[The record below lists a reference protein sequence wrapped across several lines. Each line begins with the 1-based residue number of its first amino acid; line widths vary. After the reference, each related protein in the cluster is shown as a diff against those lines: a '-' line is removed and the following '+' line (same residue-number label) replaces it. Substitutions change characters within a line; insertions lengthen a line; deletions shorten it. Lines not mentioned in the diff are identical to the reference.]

1 VLIVDHDHS
10 LRALFRSALEQAGF
24 ATVEATSGDE
34 ALSVVE
40 RKAVSTVLLDVH
52 IGGLSGLE
60 VVQTLRR
67 QAETASLPILLVAGP
82 GTADLVVQGL
92 EAGANDF
99 LTKPVRV
106 GELVARVRGLVR
118 NHQAWADRL
127 QEELRARSAVVE
139 AFGQLAVDGSPE
151 EVAQVVVSTLVAQ
164 THAEFV
170 ALHQVV
176 GVGTVRPL
184 AVYQDGQGMHTGLPA
199 LEPRLARALLDRAN
213 IGPWTDVAGRN
224 VRDPHEGLTRL
235 SAAAVAGAPIYVR
248 GRLAGLLVMGY
259 VAGSALARLVAIS
272 PERLSHLLAS
282 VIDYASILSALAG
295 EQIAGDTQAQ
305 ASRAALEDILARL
318 AFSIV
323 FQPIVELPGRRVVGY
338 EALTRFHD
346 GVRPDVRFR
355 EAEGA
360 GLGEDYEAA
369 TMELAL
375 AAAAALPPE
384 MMLTVNASPDFVLRG
399 GRLGQLLAKPVWPVV
414 LELTEHSRIDDYDA
428 LRSALHA
435 LNSGIRVAVDDAGA
449 GFSSLRHILELKPAF
464 AKLDMAI
471 VQGIEHDTVRQALV
485 AGLAYFARH
494 SDCSLIAEGVETAAE
509 AATLERLGIG
519 LAQGYLFGLPAA
531 LN

>member
-1 VLIVDHDHS
+1 
-10 LRALFRSALEQAGF
+10 
-24 ATVEATSGDE
+24 
-34 ALSVVE
+34 
-40 RKAVSTVLLDVH
+40 
-52 IGGLSGLE
+52 
-60 VVQTLRR
+60 
-67 QAETASLPILLVAGP
+67 
-82 GTADLVVQGL
+82 
-92 EAGANDF
+92 
-99 LTKPVRV
+99 
-106 GELVARVRGLVR
+106 
-118 NHQAWADRL
+118 
-127 QEELRARSAVVE
+127 
-139 AFGQLAVDGSPE
+139 
-151 EVAQVVVSTLVAQ
+151 
-164 THAEFV
+164 
-170 ALHQVV
+170 
-176 GVGTVRPL
+176 
-184 AVYQDGQGMHTGLPA
+184 
-199 LEPRLARALLDRAN
+199 
-213 IGPWTDVAGRN
+213 TDVAGRN

-399 GRLGQLLAKPVWPVV
+399 GRLGQMLAKPVWPVV